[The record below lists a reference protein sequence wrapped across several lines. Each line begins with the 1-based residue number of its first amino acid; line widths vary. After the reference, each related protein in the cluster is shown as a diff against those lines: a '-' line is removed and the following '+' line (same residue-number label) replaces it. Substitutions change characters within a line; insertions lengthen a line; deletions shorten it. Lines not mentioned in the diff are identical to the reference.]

1 MLTEEYDVIIV
12 GAGPAGLTAAIYARR
27 RLLKTLV
34 ITMDIGGQV
43 VLTENIEN
51 YLGYTEKSG
60 SRLAMIFEQQAKKY
74 GTEIMIGE
82 VKHIVKEDK
91 NFRVKSTAGDFSGK
105 AIIVTGG
112 RTPRKMNIPG
122 EECFLGKGI
131 INSLSC
137 DLDLTHKK
145 KVAIVGGGNTAMQR
159 AEMLSKY
166 ADKVYLIHRRDQ
178 FRSDEVTVER
188 VGKCANIAFVLNSVV
203 TEMKGKDRLESIVI
217 KNLKTEESIELEAN
231 MIFLD
236 IGRDIKLDY
245 VKDLVKTNDNGR
257 IIIDKE
263 CKTSCEG
270 LFAAGDVTDSPYA
283 QAIIAAGQG
292 ATAILTAYN
301 YLMKGKETKVCY

>member
-1 MLTEEYDVIIV
+1 VTEIYDVIIV

-60 SRLAMIFEQQAKKY
+60 SRLATIFEQQARRH
-74 GTEIMIGE
+74 GAEIIIAE
-82 VKHIVKEDK
+82 VKKIAKEEGI
-91 NFRVKSTAGDFSGK
+91 FHVASTAGEFT
-105 AIIVTGG
+105 ARTIIVTGG
-112 RTPRKMNIPG
+112 RTPRKMGIPG
-122 EECFLGKGI
+122 EDCFLGKGI
-131 INSLSC
+131 VNSLVC
-137 DLDLTHKK
+137 DLSHTVKK
-145 KVAIVGGGNTAMQR
+145 RVAIVGGGNTAMQR
-159 AEMLSKY
+159 AEVLSKY
-166 ADKVYLIHRRDQ
+166 AEKVYLIHRREQ

-188 VGKCANIAFVLNSVV
+188 VSKCPNIGFVLNSVV
-203 TEMKGKDRLESIVI
+203 TEMKGKEKLESIVVR
-217 KNLKTEESIELEAN
+217 NLNTEESCELGVE

-245 VKDLVKTNDNGR
+245 IKDLVKTNENGKV
-257 IIIDKE
+257 IIDKA
-263 CKTSCEG
+263 CNTSCEG
-270 LFAAGDVTDSPYA
+270 IFAAGDITDTPYA

-301 YLMKGKETKVCY
+301 YLMKGKEPKVCY